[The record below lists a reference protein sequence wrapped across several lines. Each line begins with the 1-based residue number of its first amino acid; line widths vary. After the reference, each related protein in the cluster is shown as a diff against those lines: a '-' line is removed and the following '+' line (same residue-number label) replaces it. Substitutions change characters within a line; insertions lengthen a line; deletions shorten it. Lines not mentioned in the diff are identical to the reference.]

1 MFFFKFSTK
10 NRIVRQ
16 NVELYSMNKKYR
28 FKNSPSILVFYC
40 IFEIMDFSKTYT
52 VEQAQ
57 KKLES
62 YCAYQER
69 CHKEV
74 KAKLKDMRMIPVA
87 IDNIIVHLIEH
98 NFLNEERFAKAFVR
112 GKFRIKKWGKNRLVR
127 ELKFREISK
136 YSIDAALKEIDLDE
150 YHSTL
155 DELTQKRIAQ
165 VKEKN
170 IYKKKKK
177 VADYLLY
184 RGWESHL
191 VYEKL
196 NTYL

>member
-1 MFFFKFSTK
+1 
-10 NRIVRQ
+10 
-16 NVELYSMNKKYR
+16 
-28 FKNSPSILVFYC
+28 
-40 IFEIMDFSKTYT
+40 MDLQKTYT
-52 VEQAQ
+52 VDEAQ
-57 KKLES
+57 KKLEH

-74 KAKLKDMRMIPVA
+74 KSKLKEMRMIPEA
-87 IDNIIVHLIEH
+87 IDTIMVHLIQH
-98 NFLNEERFAKAFVR
+98 NYLNEERFAKTFVR

-127 ELKFREISK
+127 ELKFREIST
-136 YSIDAALKEIDLDE
+136 YSIDSALKEIDLDD
-150 YHSTL
+150 YYKTL
-155 DELTQKRIAQ
+155 DDLVQKRIQQ

-170 IYKKKKK
+170 HYKKKKK

-196 NTYL
+196 NEYL

>member
-1 MFFFKFSTK
+1 MA
-10 NRIVRQ
+10 
-16 NVELYSMNKKYR
+16 
-28 FKNSPSILVFYC
+28 FYC
-40 IFEIMDFSKTYT
+40 IFDGMNSHKTYT
-52 VEQAQ
+52 VAQAKQ
-57 KKLES
+57 KLES

-74 KAKLKDMRMIPVA
+74 RQKLRDMKMIPEA
-87 IDNIIVHLIEH
+87 IDVIMVHLIQH
-98 NFLNEERFAKAFVR
+98 NFLNEERFAKAFVS

-136 YSIDAALKEIDLDE
+136 YSIDTALKEIDLDD
-150 YHSTL
+150 YYKTL
-155 DELTQKRIAQ
+155 DELVQKRTAQ
-165 VKEKN
+165 VKETN

-191 VYEKL
+191 VYEKM
-196 NTYL
+196 NEYIK

>member
-1 MFFFKFSTK
+1 MTS
-10 NRIVRQ
+10 IV
-16 NVELYSMNKKYR
+16 V
-28 FKNSPSILVFYC
+28 IYC

-52 VEQAQ
+52 VNEAQ
-57 KKLES
+57 KKLEH

-74 KAKLKDMRMIPVA
+74 RNKLKDMRMIPEA
-87 IDNIIVHLIEH
+87 IDMIMVHLIQH

-112 GKFRIKKWGKNRLVR
+112 GKFRIKKWGKMRLVR
-127 ELKFREISK
+127 ELRFREISK
-136 YSIDAALKEIDLDE
+136 YSMDIALKEIDLDD
-150 YHSTL
+150 YYNTL

-165 VKEKN
+165 VNEKN

-196 NTYL
+196 NEYL

>member
-1 MFFFKFSTK
+1 
-10 NRIVRQ
+10 
-16 NVELYSMNKKYR
+16 MN
-28 FKNSPSILVFYC
+28 SH
-40 IFEIMDFSKTYT
+40 KTYT
-52 VEQAQ
+52 VAQAQ
-57 KKLES
+57 QKLES

-74 KAKLKDMRMIPVA
+74 RQKLRDMKMIPEA
-87 IDNIIVHLIEH
+87 IDVIMVHLIQD
-98 NFLNEERFAKAFVR
+98 NFLNEERFAKAFVS

-136 YSIDAALKEIDLDE
+136 YSIDTALKEIDLDD
-150 YHSTL
+150 YYKTL
-155 DELTQKRIAQ
+155 DDLVQKRIAQ
-165 VKEKN
+165 VKETN

-191 VYEKL
+191 VYEKM
-196 NTYL
+196 NEYIK

>member
-1 MFFFKFSTK
+1 
-10 NRIVRQ
+10 
-16 NVELYSMNKKYR
+16 MNQQR
-28 FKNSPSILVFYC
+28 
-40 IFEIMDFSKTYT
+40 TYT
-52 VEQAQ
+52 VDEAQ
-57 KKLES
+57 KKLEN

-74 KAKLKDMRMIPVA
+74 RAKLQDMNMIPEAVDK
-87 IDNIIVHLIEH
+87 IMVHLIQ
-98 NFLNEERFAKAFVR
+98 NNYLNEERFAKAFVR

-127 ELKFREISK
+127 ELKFKDISK
-136 YSIDAALKEIDLDE
+136 YAIDVALKEIEDDDYFE
-150 YHSTL
+150 TL

-165 VKEKN
+165 VREKN
-170 IYKKKKK
+170 SYKKKKK

-196 NTYL
+196 NEYLS

>member
-1 MFFFKFSTK
+1 
-10 NRIVRQ
+10 
-16 NVELYSMNKKYR
+16 MNQQR
-28 FKNSPSILVFYC
+28 
-40 IFEIMDFSKTYT
+40 TYT
-52 VEQAQ
+52 VDEAQ

-74 KAKLKDMRMIPVA
+74 RAKLQDMNMISEAVDK
-87 IDNIIVHLIEH
+87 IMVHLIQ
-98 NFLNEERFAKAFVR
+98 NNYLNEERFAKAFVR

-127 ELKFREISK
+127 ELKFKDISK
-136 YSIDAALKEIDLDE
+136 YAIDVALKEIEDE
-150 YHSTL
+150 DYFETL

-165 VKEKN
+165 GREKN
-170 IYKKKKK
+170 SYKKKKK

-196 NTYL
+196 NEYLS